1 MKGLYGKKRLLLNEG
16 KRVHAKARSVNL
28 IDLYARIF
36 KMSKIKDTVV
46 IMKLKKRAKIKLWQE

>member
-16 KRVHAKARSVNL
+16 KRVHAKTCSVNL

-36 KMSKIKDTVV
+36 KTSKIKDTVF